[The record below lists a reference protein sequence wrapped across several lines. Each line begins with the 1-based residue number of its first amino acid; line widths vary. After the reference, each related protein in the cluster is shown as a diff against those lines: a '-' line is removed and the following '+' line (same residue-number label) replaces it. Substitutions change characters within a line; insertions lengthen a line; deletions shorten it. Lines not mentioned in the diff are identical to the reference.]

1 MSYTA
6 AKQSERQRLDSQTDG
21 DSQERSG
28 EQGFTLVEL
37 LIVMAI
43 LVLLAGIV
51 APRVMGYLGSS
62 RIKAAKVQ
70 IQSLSTSLELYRLDT
85 GRYPSSNEG
94 LVALVRKPNETGNWN
109 GPYLQSRNTPTDP
122 WGAPFIY
129 RSPGKH
135 GAFEIISL
143 GADGKSNGDGENQD
157 VTSWQ

>member
-1 MSYTA
+1 MSHSLTEVTE
-6 AKQSERQRLDSQTDG
+6 ERGTEARFARPG
-21 DSQERSG
+21 NARRG

-62 RIKAAKVQ
+62 RVKAAKVQ
-70 IQSLSTSLELYRLDT
+70 IQSLATSLELYRLDT
-85 GRYPSSNEG
+85 GRYPRSSEG
-94 LVALVRKPNETGNWN
+94 LIALVQKPAGAKNWN
-109 GPYLQSRNTPTDP
+109 GPYIQSRTTPTDP

-143 GADGKSNGDGENQD
+143 GADGKNDGDGENQD